1 MQSIQEVNQ
10 AIMFGG
16 WTNEELESMI
26 SAIKF
31 KRASLI
37 NGAKRS
43 LKVGATVSWSS
54 SRSGQTEQGTV
65 QKVAQKYATVKAA
78 NGTGLWRIPMNM
90 LTVA

>member
-31 KRASLI
+31 KRA
-37 NGAKRS
+37 
-43 LKVGATVSWSS
+43 LKVFGKLIL
-54 SRSGQTEQGTV
+54 RFPPG
-65 QKVAQKYATVKAA
+65 
-78 NGTGLWRIPMNM
+78 RI
-90 LTVA
+90 